1 MLMLMMAVQYFIIS
15 IVTVLSAMVAGEGNR
30 VRGEGSA
37 FGVSVTEG
45 LAVFFS
51 PV

>member
-1 MLMLMMAVQYFIIS
+1 MLMLMMAVQYFII
-15 IVTVLSAMVAGEGNR
+15 VTVVGAMVAGEGNR

-37 FGVSVTEG
+37 FGVSVTEDWPF
-45 LAVFFS
+45 FFS